1 MYEWLGICLALA
13 ALLTFNA
20 AASLLASASWRLLQ
34 SRAKNWPAKTQ
45 AQTLFA
51 LRVFPGLAA
60 FICVLTLLL
69 PAYLIHEPRHKAEQV
84 SLKLGALA
92 LISAV
97 GLLLALWRGLAA
109 WIVTRNLVKNWL
121 SKSVPVKLPQTS
133 VPAYRLS
140 HPFPV
145 IAVVGLFR
153 PKLFIADYLFDLL
166 TPEELSA
173 AVEHECGHIATRDN
187 LKRTLLRICRD
198 VLAIV
203 PCGRGLDR
211 EWAAASEAAADDFAA
226 RKGSEVALD
235 LASALVKIARM
246 VPAGIH
252 PTLPVSAFL
261 IGENL
266 SSIKFR
272 VGRLAQQAGSGC
284 GESPTQTSPIAFSL
298 WLSFGILLLSAL
310 AVAADTNSLFVIH
323 HLIEIAVSSLQ

>member
-1 MYEWLGICLALA
+1 MYELLGICLALA

-20 AASLLASASWRLLQ
+20 AASLLASAFWRLLQ
-34 SRAKNWPAKTQ
+34 SRAQYWPAKTQ

-69 PAYLIHEPRHKAEQV
+69 PAYLIHEPRHKAEEV

-97 GLLLALWRGLAA
+97 GLLLAVWRGLAA
-109 WIVTRNLVKNWL
+109 WIVTRKLVKNWL

-140 HPFPV
+140 HSFPV
-145 IAVVGLFR
+145 IAVVGLFK
-153 PKLFIADYLFDLL
+153 PKLFIADYLFDSL
-166 TPEELSA
+166 TSEELSA

-187 LKRTLLRICRD
+187 LKRALLRICRD
-198 VLAIV
+198 VLTIV
-203 PCGRGLDR
+203 PCGRVLDR

-226 RKGSEVALD
+226 RKGDEIALD

-272 VGRLAQQAGSGC
+272 VGRLT
-284 GESPTQTSPIAFSL
+284 ESSDSRTIPFAKPSLVASAL
-298 WLSFGILLLSAL
+298 WLTSGILLVTALIAATDANSLSA
-310 AVAADTNSLFVIH
+310 IH
-323 HLIEIAVSSLQ
+323 HLIEIIVSTLR